1 MSGYCGKKVAVTAAI
16 FFYYTQIV
24 AYIFLLFNDAM
35 ANPVL
40 DEAMSECKTYS
51 WRITDV
57 VSVMLLISF

>member
-1 MSGYCGKKVAVTAAI
+1 MGRRSQLPLRSS
-16 FFYYTQIV
+16 FYYTQIV

-35 ANPVL
+35 VNPVL